1 MPSPNSPNTPNS
13 PNSPNTPTPSDTPTD
28 PTHPAHRPVGP
39 APVAVVCAVAGWLP
53 PRVVTNE
60 DLSRR
65 LDTTDTWIRTRTGI
79 GQRHVVD
86 PGQATSDLAVEA
98 GRRALESAGAGPV
111 DAVIV
116 ATTTPDRSCPATA
129 PVVADRLGLNGV
141 AAFDV
146 SAVCTGFVYGLASA
160 AGLIAA
166 GVARRVLL
174 IGADTYSAIVDPDD
188 RSNAIIFGD
197 GAGAVVLRAGHAGEL
212 GAITHF
218 DLGSDGASEELIIVA
233 AGGSRQR
240 AADSTRAE
248 RHFAMRGREVYRH
261 AVTHMADSARAV
273 LERADWKAEDVD
285 HFVPHQANLRI
296 LHSVADELGLA
307 RTVCVSNIESVG
319 NTGAA
324 SIPLALADAA
334 ARQVV
339 RPGQRILLTAF
350 GGGLTWGSCV
360 LRWPDLSTSG
370 TRRTTEETAD
380 MSTTYEQLVAIIAR
394 LHDADPELVRPEAT
408 FTELDVDSLTMVE
421 IGMRL
426 ERDLGIEVADHELRG
441 NLTLD
446 ETVRLID
453 AKLDGPIGTPATTRH
468 TKG

>member
-1 MPSPNSPNTPNS
+1 ML
-13 PNSPNTPTPSDTPTD
+13 SPNTPTLPSHPDTVTDPTD
-28 PTHPAHRPVGP
+28 PTHPAHRPAGA
-39 APVAVVCAVAGWLP
+39 APVAVVCGIAGWLP

-60 DLSRR
+60 ELSQR
-65 LDTTDTWIRTRTGI
+65 LDTTDAWIRTRTGI
-79 GQRHVVD
+79 GQRHFVE

-98 GRRALESAGAGPV
+98 GRRALEAAGTGSV

-166 GVARRVLL
+166 GVAGRVLL
-174 IGADTYSAIVDPDD
+174 IGADTYSSIVDPDD
-188 RSNAIIFGD
+188 RANAIIFGD
-197 GAGAVVLRAGHAGEL
+197 GAGAVVLRAGHAGEP
-212 GAITHF
+212 GAVTHF
-218 DLGSDGASEELIIVA
+218 DLGSDGAHEELIVVA

-240 AADSTRAE
+240 AGDGTHE
-248 RHFAMRGREVYRH
+248 DQHFAMRGREVYRH
-261 AVTHMADSARAV
+261 AVTRMADSARAV
-273 LERADWKAEDVD
+273 LQRADWKVEDID
-285 HFVPHQANLRI
+285 HLVPHQANLRI
-296 LHSVADELGLA
+296 LHSVADDLGLA
-307 RTVCVSNIESVG
+307 RTACVSNIESVG

-360 LRWPDLSTSG
+360 LRWPDLTTSD
-370 TRRTTEETAD
+370 TRRTTEETAH
-380 MSTTYEQLVAIIAR
+380 MSTTYEQLVAVIAK

-408 FTELDVDSLTMVE
+408 FAELDVDSLTMVE
-421 IGMRL
+421 ISMRL
-426 ERDLGIEVADHELRG
+426 ERDLGIEVADNELRG
-441 NLTLD
+441 DMTLD

-453 AKLDGPIGTPATTRH
+453 AKLDGLIGTPTTTGTTH
-468 TKG
+468 SKG